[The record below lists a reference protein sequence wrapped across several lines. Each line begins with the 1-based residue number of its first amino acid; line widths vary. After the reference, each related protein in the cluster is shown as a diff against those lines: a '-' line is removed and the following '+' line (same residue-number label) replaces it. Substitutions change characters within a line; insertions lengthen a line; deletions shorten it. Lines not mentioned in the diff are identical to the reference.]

1 LLLFFLV
8 LVESLSVAF
17 LLPLDSLLA
26 ESLSAESLS
35 LESVSSE
42 SLSDELV
49 LFLVAEVEPERPER
63 EPLADEL
70 LSLLLWLSLSLAESY
85 ASSSALLECDD
96 ELVPCP

>member
-8 LVESLSVAF
+8 VVVSLSLAF
-17 LLPLDSLLA
+17 LVSLDSLLA

-42 SLSDELV
+42 SLPEERV
-49 LFLVAEVEPERPER
+49 LFLAAAVEPEWLER
-63 EPLADEL
+63 EPLSDES
-70 LSLLLWLSLSLAESY
+70 LSLLPWLFLWLAESS